1 MAEHIA
7 NQLYADSSIIMLLYD
22 ELENSK
28 EIRKC
33 VIDGVIDA
41 SLLKPKLILDKFQV
55 IVAATRA
62 IHNQKHEKMTTK
74 TIHSEILFCLSPS
87 KNISDSYRN
96 FGLGEEDKCIL
107 VVIVDDQDNS
117 KLNALQQL
125 IKGRQL
131 PLSDLHSTA
140 DTSAIKKIYKIRDEE
155 LEVCSLLDAVVTR
168 ISSKEI
174 VTL

>member
-1 MAEHIA
+1 MTEHIA
-7 NQLYADSSIIMLLYD
+7 NQFYADSSITMVLYD

-33 VIDGVIDA
+33 VMDGSVEA
-41 SLLKPKLILDKFQV
+41 SLLKPILILDKFQV

-62 IHNQKHEKMTTK
+62 IHNQRHKRMTTK

-87 KNISDSYRN
+87 KNISDSYRK
-96 FGLGEEDKCIL
+96 FGLGDEDKCML

-117 KLNALQQL
+117 KLNAIQAL

-131 PLSDLHSTA
+131 PLSDLQAKA
-140 DTSAIKKIYKIRDEE
+140 DPSAIKTIYKIHDEE
-155 LEVCSLLDAVVTR
+155 LEVCPLLDAVVTR
-168 ISSKEI
+168 ISSKET